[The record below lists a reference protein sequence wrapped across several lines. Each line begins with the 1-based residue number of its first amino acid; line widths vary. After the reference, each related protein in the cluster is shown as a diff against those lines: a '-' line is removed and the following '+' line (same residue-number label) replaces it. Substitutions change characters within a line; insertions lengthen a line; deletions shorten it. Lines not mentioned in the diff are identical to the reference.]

1 MKLSVRLTVVA
12 TLVLTVAAIALLAQK
27 PAKSPSTSNAKLIA
41 RGKYLVTQVGMCQDC
56 HSPRNEKGD
65 FVEEQWLGGS
75 PLFMKPTVP
84 IPNWTD
90 QAPRIAGLPG
100 FKDEDIIKFLTSGEP
115 PNGIPARPPMPP
127 YRFTREDATAVTAYL
142 RSLGTQTAS
151 ARTKEAAGGEK
162 KE

>member
-1 MKLSVRLTVVA
+1 MKSSLRLAAVA
-12 TLVLTVAAIALLAQK
+12 TLILTVAAITLFAQK
-27 PAKSPSTSNAKLIA
+27 PAKSPSTSKAKLIA

-100 FKDEDIIKFLTSGEP
+100 FKDEEIIKFLSTGES

-127 YRFTREDATAVTAYL
+127 YRFSREDATAVTAYL

-151 ARTKEAAGGEK
+151 AGTKESETGEK